1 VGSRTHRD
9 RSRTSALLTAAS
21 AALVLG
27 VFWLSSPTG
36 QGGDARIPP
45 VDAAPTPAAATS
57 VGADTYPS
65 SHRTEAPIAAIPV
78 AATNAPA
85 TPTDPGAAEQPTTRV
100 HGRVLDQNGLPI
112 ARARV
117 HLEGAS
123 AGQAET
129 DALGRYSLPEPIPR
143 GARALA
149 RVHGEGITGN
159 TPRMFEAT
167 APEVFVDLEVQRLP
181 CITGRIV
188 DTAGGAVA
196 GYGITARS
204 STDATSSILTGVGN
218 VVRTDERGRF
228 RIFASTVDGPE
239 DVMLVE
245 ADCGSAG
252 LLRERPRVRWGTQD
266 VTLTVDPPSWIVVR
280 VQRASDG
287 APVRRFS
294 LYARHGEHAAI
305 QGWRVQQPR
314 RIVDDTGACTVP
326 ALPGQ
331 VVIAVVADE
340 PDLSFVGPATIT
352 CHAGATETVTL
363 LVPAGVELDVVVR
376 SDGDERPVADADVR
390 AAVGPDATARWL
402 DIGAALVQQTA
413 DPRAAGGTLGKGRT
427 DAEGHS
433 QLAAPTT
440 ATTVHLR
447 VEKVGYK
454 TAHIEVPATQR
465 AVEVRLQR
473 NRVIT
478 GSLHPPTILSH
489 GPAVRWAIEDR
500 GTTSAELARDW
511 TAVAAD
517 GTFVLEDVPAGRVR
531 LDLALDLW
539 QGRRMLARA
548 GIARIE
554 AGDDGRELRLDVADC
569 LPGRIFGT
577 AFVDGMPPRALRLHR
592 IGADGDVA
600 APYSSEAIVGALGN
614 FEFATVPPGA
624 WAISAHHE
632 DVPMIVA
639 MVHGLTAGE
648 SRQCHADLRTRSV
661 SITVCDSSGD
671 PLPEGEVV
679 AVGAAASS
687 MLLRRIPL
695 GRGGTLVLESAPMGD
710 LVIEVTRGERKG
722 RRAVTSGEQT
732 QVILR

>member
-1 VGSRTHRD
+1 MITRMRTDLARNV
-9 RSRTSALLTAAS
+9 ALIGATLIA
-21 AALVLG
+21 G
-27 VFWLSSPTG
+27 VVCAVWLSSWRQHEAGGQRPPSDHGSAPEPTMPVAA
-36 QGGDARIPP
+36 DSPRSADRTIAS
-45 VDAAPTPAAATS
+45 VDAAPAPAANEGAAGASATS
-57 VGADTYPS
+57 Y
-65 SHRTEAPIAAIPV
+65 EM
-78 AATNAPA
+78 
-85 TPTDPGAAEQPTTRV
+85 TRV
-100 HGRVLDQNGLPI
+100 HGRVRDQNGLPI

-117 HLEGAS
+117 HLEGAA

-129 DALGRYSLPEPIPR
+129 DALGRYLLPEPIPR
-143 GARALA
+143 GARAYA

-204 STDATSSILTGVGN
+204 SSDATGSIVTGAGN
-218 VVRTDERGRF
+218 VARTDDRGRF
-228 RIFASTVDGPE
+228 RIFAPAMDDVDE
-239 DVMLVE
+239 VSLVE

-294 LYARHGEHAAI
+294 LYARHVEHAAI

-314 RIVDDTGACTVP
+314 RVVDDAGACTVP

-352 CHAGATETVTL
+352 CHAGATATVTL

-376 SDGDERPVADADVR
+376 SDGDGRPVADADVR
-390 AAVGPDATARWL
+390 AAVGPDATARRL

-413 DPRAAGGTLGKGRT
+413 DPRAVGGTLGKGRT

-433 QLAAPTT
+433 RLAVPTT

-447 VEKVGYK
+447 VEKLGYK

-554 AGDDGRELRLDVADC
+554 ADDDGRELRLDVADC

-600 APYSSEAIVGALGN
+600 APYSSEAIVGTLGD
-614 FEFATVPPGA
+614 FVFATVPPGA

-648 SRQCHADLRTRSV
+648 SRQCHADLRTRNV
-661 SITVCDSSGD
+661 SITVCDSSGE

-710 LVIEVTRGERKG
+710 LVIEVARGERKG
-722 RRAVTSGEQT
+722 RRAIASGEQT